1 MPVATTSAATSAR
14 RPLWRQLHVRVAIV
28 ATSLLAL
35 HCGVMLAVVQHY
47 NAQTGLETTQR
58 MNLGLARNVV
68 EHQSPALINPQGQ
81 PDRAR
86 MKELALH
93 VMMINPSVEVYLL
106 DGEGRVLAHALEGL
120 QGADPVGR
128 RVNLAPVRQ
137 LMAAPPEA
145 LRLPVLGDDPR
156 QVGRQTI
163 VSVAPIGVR
172 NAVPGYLYI
181 VLSGQMLQSVAASLA
196 NSDALRTVAAGLVLS
211 SLLAAAVLWL
221 ALRKLTWPLRA
232 LTAELGTFRSEA
244 DGADERG
251 FDGEIGVLRSAVRAM
266 QRRIAQQFK
275 RLEES
280 DNQRRELVSNISH
293 DLRTPLSS
301 IQGYIETVL
310 VRADHLDA
318 DARAQHLGTA
328 LRHVELLGKRI
339 ADLFELSKLDAGRV
353 EPKLEVFCLAELL
366 QDVVLNYQLAAQQ
379 RGVRLSLAAGSHM
392 KAGVTADIALIERVL
407 QNLVDNALRY
417 TATGGEVTLALS
429 ARGSQLEISVSD
441 TGRGIAQEHL
451 PHIFERYWHAG
462 DAEDT
467 DPGASSGLG
476 LAIVKRILDLHG
488 SVVRVHSE
496 LLRGTRIE
504 FALPRAA

>member
-1 MPVATTSAATSAR
+1 MPVR
-14 RPLWRQLHVRVAIV
+14 QPLWRQLHVRAAIV
-28 ATSLLAL
+28 ATLLLAL
-35 HCGVMLAVVQHY
+35 HCGAMLAFVHHY

-58 MNLGLARNVV
+58 MNLGLAGYVV
-68 EHQSPALINPQGQ
+68 EHQSPGLIDAQGQ

-128 RVNLAPVRQ
+128 RVDLAPVRE
-137 LMAAPPEA
+137 LMSAPPAA

-156 QVGRQTI
+156 AEGRHSI
-163 VSVAPIGVR
+163 VSVAPVAGG
-172 NAVPGYLYI
+172 NNPPGYLYI
-181 VLSGQMLQSVAASLA
+181 VLNGQMLQSVAASLA

-211 SLLAAAVLWL
+211 SLAAVAVLWL
-221 ALRKLTWPLRA
+221 ALRKLTRPLRE
-232 LTAELGTFRSEA
+232 LTAELGAFRNDA
-244 DGADERG
+244 DNTDERS
-251 FDGEIGVLRSAVRAM
+251 FDGEIGVLRAAVRAM
-266 QRRIAQQFK
+266 QRRIAQQFR

-280 DNQRRELVSNISH
+280 DTQRRELVTNISH

-301 IQGYIETVL
+301 IRGYVETVL
-310 VRADHLDA
+310 VRADQLDA
-318 DARAQHLGTA
+318 QAREHHLRTA
-328 LRHVELLGKRI
+328 LRHVDLLGKRI

-353 EPKLEVFCLAELL
+353 EPKVEVFCLAELL
-366 QDVVLNYQLAAQQ
+366 QDVVQNYQLAAQQ

-392 KAGVTADIALIERVL
+392 KAGVAADIALIERVL

-417 TATGGEVTLALS
+417 TAAGGEVMLALH
-429 ARGSQLEISVSD
+429 AKGSQLEISVTD

-451 PHIFERYWHAG
+451 PHIFERYWRAT
-462 DAEDT
+462 DDEAT

-488 SVVRVHSE
+488 SVVRVQSE